1 MERVGKRRIN
11 GYGIIRRVRESN
23 EVEGPQF
30 QYLTSLMKSS
40 SFSISAI
47 FFISIVPPATF
58 PATAASTIGYATS
71 AKQSDK
77 SRSWGSIKKMNK
89 WKWYQA
95 HDNRTSD
102 NRFYGGLAPFSPFY
116 SIDFTSSWGLQP
128 PRNRNALKRR
138 GPFSWE
144 KKHRRRK
151 HKAKRWEYN
160 LRRAIKFKAFETRKM
175 TNNAFARSVGK

>member
-1 MERVGKRRIN
+1 MRWKTKKDGACGKTQNKRLWNNKACSWIEWGWRFSVPISHFLDE
-11 GYGIIRRVRESN
+11 I
-23 EVEGPQF
+23 QF
-30 QYLTSLMKSS
+30 FQHFCY
-40 SFSISAI
+40 
-47 FFISIVPPATF
+47 FFHIHCSVVPPATF

-116 SIDFTSSWGLQP
+116 SIDFASSWGLQP

-138 GPFSWE
+138 SPFSWE

-151 HKAKRWEYN
+151 HKAKRWN
-160 LRRAIKFKAFETRKM
+160 T
-175 TNNAFARSVGK
+175 T